1 MECPYCHALQTEV
14 TNSRPTLSE
23 TQIWRRRKCLK
34 CLEVFTTHEMV
45 DLSHL
50 VVIKKSGKS
59 EVFNRSKLYSGIY
72 GATIGSKTPDRERTV
87 EKITREVERE
97 LLFLKRKR
105 IMSIEIADIVLN
117 KLRKTQPATFLRFLA
132 YCKDI
137 TNESQMRRELTKYV
151 FEKRTGMDSVSSP
164 E

>member
-105 IMSIEIADIVLN
+105 IISIDISDIFLN
-117 KLRKTQPATFLRFLA
+117 KLRKT
-132 YCKDI
+132 
-137 TNESQMRRELTKYV
+137 
-151 FEKRTGMDSVSSP
+151 
-164 E
+164 